1 MLRRI
6 SFLQMLAGV
15 AGVGALTG
23 VMLAFSAST
32 AQATVSMGNYKC
44 DGPEHCVASRLTC
57 TINCEEACS
66 CTTSGGG

>member
-6 SFLQMLAGV
+6 SFLQTLAAV

-32 AQATVSMGNYKC
+32 AQASVSMGNFKC
-44 DGPEHCVASRLTC
+44 DGPAHCESSNYRC
-57 TINCEEACS
+57 TINCEEQCS